1 MRLKG
6 ITVYKA
12 RIVENIFE
20 GHVAEVA
27 LSQKMTVGQIRVFL
41 KLDEQARFFQEGKE
55 LDEDQFPKEGCFT
68 IKLIPGSFTTA
79 LAIIGIVVGIA
90 TIAIGIVNLSN
101 LNNTK
106 FPNLSNS
113 QMSLRGSTNSARK
126 TERLPLL
133 LGKHRVYP
141 DVAALPFSSYKDNNQ
156 YLHQLFCFGY
166 SDVSID
172 YSTFKIGETL
182 LSYYEDCTYNAGL
195 GAIYPSRVV
204 ENVYQL
210 ELKNDGT
217 ATSIVRSTTSGC
229 RQIEVG
235 LMAPNGLYR
244 YDGEDRKSLSVGVKI
259 EWRVPSG
266 SWITA
271 FEETIT
277 ENTDKWRKMYSITP
291 SGSSEGTYEVRIT
304 RTTSES
310 GDLQVSDALYLD
322 VIKSFVGLD
331 STSSL
336 PVTADSLQLVALK
349 TKATDQLNGVIDSF
363 NAVCTL
369 NTRAWDGLGSGADH
383 WTTKATRNPAS
394 AILYLLTNSNANAE
408 PVEDSLI
415 DWASFEDFYAFCE
428 EYGFNCDAWITTDY
442 TVLQL
447 CEFVAASNMAEMVI
461 QCDKI
466 SIRVEKAQEDIV
478 QLFTPRN
485 AWDFEMIRSFESKP
499 RNITVSFN
507 DETKGY
513 VQVEREISL
522 DDNGKIVFD
531 SEQEGDSLTVDSF
544 GVTSGLH
551 AARLGA
557 QKLKLLYSQTRTYS
571 WKSDIEGIVC
581 LPGDVVLLENDNF
594 LLGLGEGRIKEI
606 LYSGEK
612 ISGIRLDARM
622 KMVSGTSY
630 GVRIRTSSSVL
641 DSIPVVT
648 EEGENWELTFQT
660 SLASDIGFDVGDLVA
675 FGELKV
681 EARKVLITEMAPDQ
695 NRSCTFSAVDY
706 SDDAYNQELTVPAY
720 DSGLS
725 DYPSDGGAVGATA
738 NNSVPRY
745 VVYGTKGENGL
756 SVKIQ
761 YCYSR
766 SLTNPELQNQISWQD
781 KPLFWGKGSL
791 YWNAW
796 QEDTLAEK
804 DGYYIWVRMG
814 LGENPEKWTYSRLT
828 GAIGKTGDTGTPAK
842 LCTLTCDHT
851 TVTRNERRSDYQS
864 VAFIVDVQGYNSA
877 PSLFVNDA
885 EVTLSQSA
893 TVSTQYSASMNVY
906 YNSAESLEAI
916 VYIDSVVLDKVS
928 ISVVDKTENGIYL
941 GIQSALPTTYGS
953 LALLAGDSCVY
964 NNRVYIYNP
973 SVQEGQEPWQIAS
986 ESSLT
991 DLQKSHA
998 LSSAMNDILSSIT
1011 ADTITSSDYAYF
1023 KTLITDTISADYIS
1037 SKNIVVKEAIQSA
1050 EITKEKG
1057 FKLSSDGT
1065 ITANNATLSNVQISG
1080 GEFSADSLKTQNTDE
1095 NGFFYAI
1102 TGTPSESGN
1111 ASTEV
1116 KSEGGTTVGTLTKTQ
1131 DNYYKTKDF
1140 AQWCLD
1146 NIPVDNTGFTQLEG
1160 TIDGYNAYAMRFSGS
1175 PSPSYSTLVSGLA
1188 KSSSTA
1194 TKEATVDCGLYQRH
1208 VNLKIYRDGVFLGA
1222 SVTTTIYDNG
1232 TQFAKFYVYNG
1243 GDNGA
1248 VSTLN
1253 GKNISWSTSDD
1264 SSYGYMYTF
1273 GVTLSSGVHTLKVVH
1288 AYTGLLENMFKLDI
1302 STTDMVTPYW
1312 PRLASRTGTG
1322 NEILLML
1329 YQSDSSIVFNGGTAS
1344 NPLKVISINSDI
1356 SDTTTMTSLG
1366 SFTPNDTTYNTMA
1379 INLLYNGVACV
1390 CGGNQTSWTVTRYFK
1405 FLGLYNCGAGSWAT
1419 PTIAGT
1425 ISVKVKNAFI
1435 NGTQQSQEFTLQWNG
1450 TALSL
1455 ASDDKTISYQLDTN
1469 DYYTSLPSI
1478 CMTAIVSSKGAYV
1491 SSLYPMKAGVGN
1503 IGSVSQPFNQ
1513 VYANNYI
1520 NMFPVGAIYMSVN
1533 PTSPASLF
1541 GGRWEAL
1548 GENHT
1553 LWTTAWTDSTTTD
1566 LTTADDIPAGIP
1578 NVTGGFSADNVAR
1591 DVNISSKGAFT
1602 WGFAWA
1608 CFTSSANYNST
1619 IGWKFDASKGE
1630 IHNGSYSNLVYGKS
1644 DTVQPPA
1651 YKIYAWKRLPDSTT

>member
-1 MRLKG
+1 MRD
-6 ITVYKA
+6 Y
-12 RIVENIFE
+12 
-20 GHVAEVA
+20 
-27 LSQKMTVGQIRVFL
+27 L
-41 KLDEQARFFQEGKE
+41 KLSPEARFFQNGKE
-55 LDEDQFPKEGCFT
+55 LKDTQTPKEGSFT
-68 IKLIPGSFTTA
+68 IKLVPGEFTTV

-90 TIAIGIVNLSN
+90 SIVIGIVNLSN

-182 LSYYEDCTYNAGL
+182 ISYYEDCTYNSGF
-195 GAIYPSRVV
+195 GSIYPSRVV

-244 YDGEDRKSLSVGVKI
+244 YDGEDRKSLSAGVKI

-277 ENTDKWRKMYSITP
+277 ENTDKWRKMYSMTP

-331 STSSL
+331 SISSL
-336 PVTADSLQLVALK
+336 PVTAENLQLVALK

-369 NTRAWDGLGSGADH
+369 NTRAWDGRGSGADH
-383 WTTKATRNPAS
+383 WATKATRNPAS

-466 SIRVEKAQEDIV
+466 SIRVEKAQEDVV

-544 GVTSGLH
+544 GVTSALH

-581 LPGDVVLLENDNF
+581 LPGDVVLLGNDNF
-594 LLGLGEGRIKEI
+594 LLGLGEGRIKKI
-606 LYSGEK
+606 LYSEEK

-648 EEGENWELTFQT
+648 KEGENWELTFQT

-681 EARKVLITEMAPDQ
+681 EAHKVLITEMTPDQ

-706 SDDAYNQELTVPAY
+706 SEEAYSQELTVPAY

-725 DYPSDGGAVGATA
+725 AYPPDGGAVGATA
-738 NNSVPRY
+738 SSRVPRY
-745 VVYGTKGENGL
+745 AVYGTKGENGL

-766 SLTNPELQNQISWQD
+766 SLTDPELQNQISWQD
-781 KPLFWGKGSL
+781 QPLTWGSGSL

-828 GAIGKTGDTGTPAK
+828 GAIGKTGDAGTPAK
-842 LCTLTCDHT
+842 VFRLTSGSSLI
-851 TVTRNERRSDYQS
+851 TRNDRLATQGAISFVCDIQGYSDYTPRLT
-864 VAFIVDVQGYNSA
+864 IDDVEQELLYSDGTYYFVYFYPHKEA
-877 PSLFVNDA
+877 EGITVKLFNGD
-885 EVTLSQSA
+885 TLMD
-893 TVSTQYSASMNVY
+893 TM
-906 YNSAESLEAI
+906 
-916 VYIDSVVLDKVS
+916 VLD
-928 ISVVDKTENGIYL
+928 VVDETPPVLYL
-941 GIQSALPTTYGS
+941 GILQELPNSYEQYN
-953 LALLAGDSCVY
+953 LANGDSCVY
-964 NNRVYIYNP
+964 DGMVYVY
-973 SVQEGQEPWQIAS
+973 S
-986 ESSLT
+986 ETKGWKKTIESDLSATQKANALT
-991 DLQKSHA
+991 C
-998 LSSAMNDILSSIT
+998 AMNDVLENLKDGDIT
-1011 ADTITSSDYAYF
+1011 ATDYGYFKNLVAGIITAKYIGAQTIELQEGGKIQSEGYEKGNTNRFRVKSNGEAEFYGIKATNATVDGDFTSSGFRTQKATDSSSVVASQT
-1023 KTLITDTISADYIS
+1023 TLNAWDSADFFCKLIDSYNSNYELKRTINNGK
-1037 SKNIVVKEAIQSA
+1037 SKIYVAPVAASWLGTPINYVGLFDYNSYNA
-1050 EITKEKG
+1050 EIQYG
-1057 FKLSSDGT
+1057 SST
-1065 ITANNATLSNVQISG
+1065 
-1080 GEFSADSLKTQNTDE
+1080 
-1095 NGFFYAI
+1095 
-1102 TGTPSESGN
+1102 
-1111 ASTEV
+1111 
-1116 KSEGGTTVGTLTKTQ
+1116 
-1131 DNYYKTKDF
+1131 
-1140 AQWCLD
+1140 
-1146 NIPVDNTGFTQLEG
+1146 
-1160 TIDGYNAYAMRFSGS
+1160 
-1175 PSPSYSTLVSGLA
+1175 SPSYPGYPFGGTDAASGNRSMGAWLIESSVNSTKVIAFYTSYSGRVYNKETLDKTVSGALMYVYC
-1188 KSSSTA
+1188 
-1194 TKEATVDCGLYQRH
+1194 EAVGD
-1208 VNLKIYRDGVFLGA
+1208 DSA
-1222 SVTTTIYDNG
+1222 SVRNSLTY
-1232 TQFAKFYVYNG
+1232 KCLG
-1243 GDNGA
+1243 G
-1248 VSTLN
+1248 
-1253 GKNISWSTSDD
+1253 
-1264 SSYGYMYTF
+1264 YG
-1273 GVTLSSGVHTLKVVH
+1273 LEQ
-1288 AYTGLLENMFKLDI
+1288 AYAYKDYEEWKL
-1302 STTDMVTPYW
+1302 
-1312 PRLASRTGTG
+1312 A
-1322 NEILLML
+1322 
-1329 YQSDSSIVFNGGTAS
+1329 
-1344 NPLKVISINSDI
+1344 SDI
-1356 SDTTTMTSLG
+1356 SYLAIDDARGTTYFPSSSVATVGDWSSSNNLGFYYYENYDSLAIPTAKAIFTGTVTYNGNQYAATEDDACYINKDDYGIAVNFSSTSFEIYKFSTSPWIIDIKIQSGIEGIAVKNTVPFVNAEGSLG
-1366 SFTPNDTTYNTMA
+1366 TEMLQFKEGYIQEIHSSKTWGAKFTKTNLFTDSISSGSTYTLKDDITKYEWITVVGDSNYTRGVITFHRDLYKTWFSSDTRLVISSDSEYLSIYFTSATSFT
-1379 INLLYNGVACV
+1379 V
-1390 CGGNQTSWTVTRYFK
+1390 R
-1405 FLGLYNCGAGSWAT
+1405 
-1419 PTIAGT
+1419 
-1425 ISVKVKNAFI
+1425 
-1435 NGTQQSQEFTLQWNG
+1435 
-1450 TALSL
+1450 
-1455 ASDDKTISYQLDTN
+1455 DK
-1469 DYYTSLPSI
+1469 
-1478 CMTAIVSSKGAYV
+1478 
-1491 SSLYPMKAGVGN
+1491 
-1503 IGSVSQPFNQ
+1503 
-1513 VYANNYI
+1513 
-1520 NMFPVGAIYMSVN
+1520 
-1533 PTSPASLF
+1533 
-1541 GGRWEAL
+1541 
-1548 GENHT
+1548 
-1553 LWTTAWTDSTTTD
+1553 
-1566 LTTADDIPAGIP
+1566 
-1578 NVTGGFSADNVAR
+1578 
-1591 DVNISSKGAFT
+1591 
-1602 WGFAWA
+1602 
-1608 CFTSSANYNST
+1608 SSA
-1619 IGWKFDASKGE
+1619 I
-1630 IHNGSYSNLVYGKS
+1630 SNLYIYG
-1644 DTVQPPA
+1644 
-1651 YKIYAWKRLPDSTT
+1651 YK